1 MVGWSQHSNV
11 IGSQEC
17 DFSTN
22 RTARSAIRTEIALL
36 WTNQIT
42 GNTIDLKMNIIK
54 HYILY
59 IIKAINSSIVSIC
72 LWQLSI
78 DNARFPW
85 PCLLTCMS
93 VTILFFYITLLH
105 YITLRN
111 KCCFMR
117 QTMHCLSKELYRN
130 EMYNKT
136 VIYVISRSIKVEIK
150 TSSSRQ

>member
-1 MVGWSQHSNV
+1 M

-22 RTARSAIRTEIALL
+22 RTARSAIRAARSAIRAEIALL
-36 WTNQIT
+36 LTNQIT

-93 VTILFFYITLLH
+93 VTILFCYITLLH
-105 YITLRN
+105 YIIHWETNAVLCD
-111 KCCFMR
+111 KPCIVCYI
-117 QTMHCLSKELYRN
+117 ELYRKSYI
-130 EMYNKT
+130 EMKCIIKQLFMWYPE
-136 VIYVISRSIKVEIK
+136 VSRS
-150 TSSSRQ
+150 R